1 MELNET
7 VLPHVI
13 PVEDAAGCTLPMSA
27 DEVLTALSYIERG
40 TSPRRALEAALGMPD
55 ELTPQLIDVLALA
68 PVDVQ
73 SLCDNPPN
81 DDTTFYLH
89 EIAMYLLAAW
99 REPRGWPLILD
110 FYVSDNDL
118 AGELMDISATAD
130 LPALLVRCYD
140 GSDLSYFERIIETD
154 SFDELFRQACLQTYH
169 GLVLTGQAPR
179 DRFIAFLARLLDAPA
194 DAKPDDWYDW
204 LAFRSAQVQE
214 PTLRPAI
221 KAVLDRGLTV
231 YQESFLCL
239 ISPENL
245 DTIYTDDP
253 HEIAGEI
260 LHDAVFEDLVD
271 SICNWSWFTS
281 SEPVQWPPTPIAHE
295 AGTSA
300 DSLYARSDLSADV
313 TEYHPPAYHPPAT
326 YIRAQPK
333 RGRNEPCHCGSGK
346 KYKKCCLGGDEGR

>member
-1 MELNET
+1 MELTET
-7 VLPHVI
+7 APSDVI
-13 PVEDAAGCTLPMSA
+13 PVESAAACPPAMSA
-27 DEVLTALSYIERG
+27 DEVATALTYIKRG

-55 ELTPQLIDVLALA
+55 ELTPLLVNVLALA
-68 PVDVQ
+68 PVEVQ
-73 SLCDNPPN
+73 SLCDNPPG

-99 REPRGWPLILD
+99 REPRGWSLILD
-110 FYVSDNDL
+110 FHVSDDDL
-118 AGELMDISATAD
+118 AQELLGISASAD

-154 SFDELFRQACLQTYH
+154 SFDGLFRQACLQTYH

-194 DAKPDDWYDW
+194 DAEPGDWYDW

-221 KAVLDRGLTV
+221 EAVLDRGLTV
-231 YQESFLCL
+231 YSDSFLCL
-239 ISPENL
+239 ISRENL
-245 DTIYTDDP
+245 DTIYADDP
-253 HEIAGEI
+253 HGIAGDI
-260 LHDAVFEDLVD
+260 LHDAVFDELVD
-271 SICNWSWFTS
+271 SICSWSWFTS
-281 SEPVQWPPTPIAHE
+281 SEPVPWPPRLPARE
-295 AGTSA
+295 AGTST
-300 DSLYARSDLSADV
+300 DSIYARSDHSLGLTQYAS
-313 TEYHPPAYHPPAT
+313 TEP

-346 KYKKCCLGGDEGR
+346 KYKKCCLSGDERQQRSS